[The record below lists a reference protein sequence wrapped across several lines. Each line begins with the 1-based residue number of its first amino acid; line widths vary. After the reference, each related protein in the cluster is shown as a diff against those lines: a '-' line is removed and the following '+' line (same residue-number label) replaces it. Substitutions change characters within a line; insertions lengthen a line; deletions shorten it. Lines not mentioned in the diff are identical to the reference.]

1 MEASNLL
8 SVESAAS
15 TNTFLTGLAGEK
27 KLPEG
32 FTVITGNQSAGRGQG
47 KNQWESDPGCNL
59 TFSTLFYPSF
69 IKAGDQFW
77 ISKAMALGI
86 SDFALKFTGEITIKW
101 PNDIYAGSSKI
112 SGTLIENVLEGHT
125 IKQTVVGIGFNV
137 NQTLFRSD
145 APNPVSLKQLTH
157 THYALDEML
166 EKLRHCLF
174 VRYEQLRENDIPGI
188 EETYHHRLYQ
198 RGIYALYRDSGG
210 IFKGA
215 IRKVLENG
223 TLEIEREDGT
233 SSFYGFKEVSFVK

>member
-8 SVESAAS
+8 SVENTAS
-15 TNTFLTGLAGEK
+15 TNTFLTNLAGEK

-47 KNQWESDPGCNL
+47 QNHWESEPGCNL

-69 IKAGDQFW
+69 IKAVDQFL
-77 ISKAMALGI
+77 ISKAIALGI
-86 SDFALKFTGEITIKW
+86 SDFALNFTGEITIKW

-112 SGTLIENVLEGHT
+112 SGTLIENILEGNT

-145 APNPVSLKQLTH
+145 APNPVSLKQLTN

-166 EKLRHCLF
+166 EKLQHCLF
-174 VRYEQLRENDIPGI
+174 VRYEQLRENDLPGI
-188 EETYHHRLYQ
+188 EETYHQRLYQ
-198 RGIYALYRDSGG
+198 RGIYALFRDVGG
-210 IFKGA
+210 IFKGK
-215 IRKVLENG
+215 IRKVLKTG
-223 TLEIEREDGT
+223 SLEIEREDGT
-233 SSFYGFKEVSFVK
+233 SSFYGFKEVRFVK